1 MQYIVTEEDKSLV
14 LQNNQDYRVRI
25 SILSQDGYI
34 IGMLTGCSSIGDF
47 NIDSESDVRR
57 TASVDIKL
65 DDFYYDIEKKIET
78 YLNLDF
84 DFEIG
89 ILNKRNDEY
98 KYYRMGRFC
107 MTETNTSYDVSTNTL
122 SLSLTDF
129 FSKLNGTRNG
139 QIGGAPTIIIPVE
152 YEDTK
157 NTIKNAVITVIQSE
171 TNIENYIID
180 DIGEYYGM
188 PQNNPDYISYRE
200 LNEDWN
206 IIPYDLEFSVGDTVS
221 SMLIEVRDLYPNCQL
236 YFDIYG
242 NLCFDMIPSNN
253 KYPIV
258 LDDEYIQKVILS
270 DGAENVQYDIQSI
283 KNVVE
288 VWGQTYDIDRYC
300 ETVSTSSN
308 IYNLT
313 LESYTSYT
321 SYQMIAFKASSN
333 NLSNMYI
340 NINNISNI
348 PLYYEYTTNF
358 ISKDTISEGD
368 TSVIRIM
375 KNNGDYVAYY
385 LGEYQPHALCVLT
398 NDINDEV
405 YTKDYF
411 AEKYNCDKKNIAFI
425 EADSP
430 FSIQKIGIVFDCKSG
445 DDYDNI
451 LSNSVALDNAKY
463 CIYKSSVWNDTVT
476 IKTKLLP
483 WLDVN
488 TKISYKKQQDNE
500 VHEYLIKKI
509 VHSFNENTTS
519 ITMYRF
525 SSLYQE

>member
-1 MQYIVTEEDKSLV
+1 
-14 LQNNQDYRVRI
+14 
-25 SILSQDGYI
+25 
-34 IGMLTGCSSIGDF
+34 
-47 NIDSESDVRR
+47 
-57 TASVDIKL
+57 
-65 DDFYYDIEKKIET
+65 
-78 YLNLDF
+78 
-84 DFEIG
+84 
-89 ILNKRNDEY
+89 
-98 KYYRMGRFC
+98 
-107 MTETNTSYDVSTNTL
+107 
-122 SLSLTDF
+122 
-129 FSKLNGTRNG
+129 
-139 QIGGAPTIIIPVE
+139 
-152 YEDTK
+152 
-157 NTIKNAVITVIQSE
+157 
-171 TNIENYIID
+171 
-180 DIGEYYGM
+180 
-188 PQNNPDYISYRE
+188 
-200 LNEDWN
+200 
-206 IIPYDLEFSVGDTVS
+206 
-221 SMLIEVRDLYPNCQL
+221 
-236 YFDIYG
+236 
-242 NLCFDMIPSNN
+242 MIPSNN

-258 LDDEYIQKVILS
+258 LDDEYVQKVILS

-398 NDINDEV
+398 NDINDGV